1 MELAVSLDTKIC
13 KALNQRKKE
22 NVKYLYIL
30 QKDHEEPIVSPSHL
44 TLKMSR
50 LHIGI
55 RRRSGVQL
63 CTGFSGCP
71 ACPAPTWPNLG
82 PLPFAFALPTST
94 PCPEFLQ
101 WQAHLFMALPLAFA
115 SEFVRVEEL
124 KAQDGSVHEVLLEN
138 NLKPVLRLS
147 WENVGHGGGSE
158 DWEQVYAI
166 LHRWDNLGAETC
178 VTLKKVQWRRHM
190 AEGRT

>member
-71 ACPAPTWPNLG
+71 ACPAPT
-82 PLPFAFALPTST
+82 
-94 PCPEFLQ
+94 
-101 WQAHLFMALPLAFA
+101 
-115 SEFVRVEEL
+115 
-124 KAQDGSVHEVLLEN
+124 
-138 NLKPVLRLS
+138 
-147 WENVGHGGGSE
+147 
-158 DWEQVYAI
+158 
-166 LHRWDNLGAETC
+166 
-178 VTLKKVQWRRHM
+178 
-190 AEGRT
+190 